1 MDCFFRLSHAAFHLP
16 ASLLS
21 SLIAVV
27 ILAGLGFNN
36 NNALAATTVRVGT
49 TNSISDATFFIADK
63 KGYFKEEGI
72 EVTFIA
78 FDSAANM
85 IAPLGADIYGIPT
98 AGQLDVGGGAT
109 SAGLYNAAARGIN
122 IKIVADKGS
131 MPPGYGF
138 MSQLV
143 RKDLIDSGK
152 FKSFKDLKGLKVG
165 ISANGS
171 GGSVVLHEALKKG
184 GLKPKD
190 VEQIFMGFP
199 QMVLALQNKAIDAA
213 FMPEPNSTQAIQ
225 SGAAVRFAGGD
236 VIDPN
241 HQLAVLLYGDDFS
254 KNHPEVARKF
264 MRAYIRAARDYND
277 ALKDGRLAGA
287 NAEEIINILVQ
298 STEIKNPNFY
308 KMIVPHGCNPDGK
321 VNETSLKKNLQIF
334 KDQGLIKGDVSV
346 EQVLDHSFA
355 DAVVKELGH
364 YVPKKQKK

>member
-1 MDCFFRLSHAAFHLP
+1 MRCFFRLTHMPLF
-16 ASLLS
+16 S
-21 SLIAVV
+21 SLNAIVV
-27 ILAGLGFNN
+27 LIVWGFSMS
-36 NNALAATTVRVGT
+36 NALAATAVRVGT

-72 EVTFIA
+72 DVAFIA
-78 FDSAANM
+78 FDSAAKM
-85 IAPLGADIYGIPT
+85 IAPLG

-152 FKSFKDLKGLKVG
+152 FKNFKDLKGLKVG

-199 QMVLALQNKAIDAA
+199 QMVMALQNKAIDAG

-241 HQLAVLLYGDDFS
+241 HQLAVVLYGDDFS
-254 KNHPEVARKF
+254 KNNPEVARRF
-264 MRAYIRAARDYND
+264 MRAYIRATRDYND
-277 ALKDGRLAGA
+277 GLKDGRLAGA

-298 STEIKNPNFY
+298 STEIKDPNFY

-334 KDQGLIKGDVSV
+334 KDQGLVKGDVSV

>member
-1 MDCFFRLSHAAFHLP
+1 MGRFFRLSHAAVHVP

-27 ILAGLGFNN
+27 ALAGLGFD
-36 NNALAATTVRVGT
+36 ALAATTVRIGT

-72 EVTFIA
+72 DVTFIA
-78 FDSAANM
+78 FDSAAKM
-85 IAPLGADIYGIPT
+85 IAPLG

-165 ISANGS
+165 ISTNGS

-184 GLKPKD
+184 GLNPKD

-199 QMVLALQNKAIDAA
+199 QMVMALQNKAIDAG

-225 SGAAVRFAGGD
+225 NGAAVRFAGGD
-236 VIDPN
+236 IIDPN
-241 HQLAVLLYGDDFS
+241 HQLAVVLFGDDFS

-277 ALKDGRLAGA
+277 ALKDGKLAGA
-287 NAEEIINILVQ
+287 NADEIIGILIQ
-298 STEIKNPNFY
+298 STEIKDPNLY
-308 KMIVPHGCNPDGK
+308 KMMVPHGCNPDGR
-321 VNETSLKKNLQIF
+321 VNVASLKKNLQIF
-334 KDQGLIKGDVSV
+334 KDQGLIQGNVSV
-346 EQVLDHSFA
+346 DQVLDHSFA
-355 DAVVKELGH
+355 DAVVKELGR
-364 YVPKKQKK
+364 YVLKNRKK